1 MEQELPENH
10 VLIKTPWPCKVC
22 GKEPFFTVWYVGDE
36 NPLNI
41 ETRICDKCYSKLD
54 FKPRRE
60 QPKEWTRPSE
70 DEWAQWLATGDAEFI
85 EYG

>member
-1 MEQELPENH
+1 MKGIGCIKLKAIYKK
-10 VLIKTPWPCKVC
+10 VLRKIVAA
-22 GKEPFFTVWYVGDE
+22 
-36 NPLNI
+36 
-41 ETRICDKCYSKLD
+41 
-54 FKPRRE
+54 RRK